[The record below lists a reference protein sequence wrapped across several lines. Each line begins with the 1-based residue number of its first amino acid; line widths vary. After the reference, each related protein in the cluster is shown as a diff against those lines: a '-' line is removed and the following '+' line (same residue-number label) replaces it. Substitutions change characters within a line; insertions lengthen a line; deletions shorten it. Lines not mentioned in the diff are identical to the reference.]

1 MKTLEILIKPS
12 FDSTRKSMGISKHED
27 YDSDAVLFQQ
37 GYNMFPLNIEPGEKF
52 KIKKNFT
59 GHIDC
64 EETQYKLIN
73 IKEEWE
79 DDVDEWDEDN
89 YQEGDPITLQPGKYK
104 FLEDGIT
111 IEELDKKE

>member
-64 EETQYKLIN
+64 EETQYKFIRK
-73 IKEEWE
+73 KEEWE
-79 DDVDEWDEDN
+79 TEEDLWEEEYEDDEN
-89 YQEGDPITLQPGKYK
+89 ISLGPGKYM
-104 FLEDGIT
+104 FLDDGIT
-111 IEELDKKE
+111 IEELA